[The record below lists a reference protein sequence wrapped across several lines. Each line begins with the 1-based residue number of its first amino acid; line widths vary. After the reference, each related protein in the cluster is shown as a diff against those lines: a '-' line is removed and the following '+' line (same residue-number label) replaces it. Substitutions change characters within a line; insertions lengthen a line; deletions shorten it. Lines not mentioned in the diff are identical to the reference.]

1 MKKNSAEK
9 TYDQKKFIA
18 EFIGC
23 DCFEVETVDD
33 LSEYDKSIAEINA
46 MIDHNISVGDMEEV
60 SNWRKM
66 LQQTKVAKRRAKRMI
81 ESKSRMELALT

>member
-23 DCFEVETVDD
+23 DCFEAEVED
-33 LSEYDKSIAEINA
+33 LSEYDESISEINA
-46 MIDHNISVGDMEEV
+46 MIDHSIMIGNEEEV

-81 ESKSRMELALT
+81 ENKNRMEFALT

>member
-23 DCFEVETVDD
+23 DCFEAEVED
-33 LSEYDKSIAEINA
+33 LSEYDESISEINA
-46 MIDHNISVGDMEEV
+46 MIDHSIMIGDEEEV
-60 SNWRKM
+60 SQWRKM

-81 ESKSRMELALT
+81 ESKKRMELVLT

>member
-23 DCFEVETVDD
+23 DCFEVEVED
-33 LSEYDKSIAEINA
+33 LSEYDESISEINA
-46 MIDHNISVGDMEEV
+46 MIDHSIMIGNEEEV

>member
-23 DCFEVETVDD
+23 DCFEAEVED
-33 LSEYDKSIAEINA
+33 LSEYDESISEINA
-46 MIDHNISVGDMEEV
+46 MIDHSIMIGDEEEV
-60 SNWRKM
+60 SQWRKM

-81 ESKSRMELALT
+81 ENKNRMEFALT

>member
-23 DCFEVETVDD
+23 DCFESEVED
-33 LSEYDKSIAEINA
+33 LSEYDESISEINV
-46 MIDHNISVGDMEEV
+46 MIDHSIMIGDEEEV
-60 SNWRKM
+60 SQWRKM

-81 ESKSRMELALT
+81 ESKKRMELALT

>member
-23 DCFEVETVDD
+23 DCFEAEVED
-33 LSEYDKSIAEINA
+33 LSEYDKSIVEINA
-46 MIDHNISVGDMEEV
+46 MIDHSISVGDVEEI
-60 SNWRKM
+60 SQWRKM
-66 LQQTKVAKRRAKRMI
+66 LQQTKVAKRRAKKMI
-81 ESKSRMELALT
+81 ESKNRMELALT

>member
-18 EFIGC
+18 EFICC
-23 DCFEVETVDD
+23 DCFEAETTDD
-33 LSEYDKSIAEINA
+33 LSGYDESIEQINA
-46 MIDHNISVGDMEEV
+46 MIDHSIMIGNEEEV
-60 SNWRKM
+60 SQWRKM

-81 ESKSRMELALT
+81 ESKNRMEFALT

>member
-18 EFIGC
+18 EFIDC
-23 DCFEVETVDD
+23 DCFEAEVED
-33 LSEYDKSIAEINA
+33 LSEYDESISEINA
-46 MIDHNISVGDMEEV
+46 MIDHSIMIGNEEEV

-81 ESKSRMELALT
+81 ESKNRTEFALT

>member
-18 EFIGC
+18 EFICC
-23 DCFEVETVDD
+23 DCFEAEVED
-33 LSEYDKSIAEINA
+33 LSEYDESISEINA
-46 MIDHNISVGDMEEV
+46 MIDHSIMIGDEEEV
-60 SNWRKM
+60 SQWRKM

-81 ESKSRMELALT
+81 ESKNRMELALT

>member
-23 DCFEVETVDD
+23 DCFESEVED
-33 LSEYDKSIAEINA
+33 LSEYDESISEINA
-46 MIDHNISVGDMEEV
+46 MIDHSIMIGDEEEV
-60 SNWRKM
+60 SQWRKM

-81 ESKSRMELALT
+81 ESKNRMELALT